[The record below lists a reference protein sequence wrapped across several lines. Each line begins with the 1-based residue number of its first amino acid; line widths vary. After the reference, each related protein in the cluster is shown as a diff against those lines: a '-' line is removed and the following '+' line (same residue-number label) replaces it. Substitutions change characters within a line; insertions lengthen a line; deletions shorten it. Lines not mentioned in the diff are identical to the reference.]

1 MAHFWPIFGPK
12 ILQIYLNHNVLCLVH
27 SHHSS
32 TGVAEG
38 EIVDFNS
45 ELACTDEDTR
55 PRCVTAGGSAK
66 ETLRSQ
72 AGKDISA
79 GGQQAIINPA
89 STASKSCA
97 AGEDCEIVDFNAE
110 LPCTD
115 EDIATARGGCI
126 PMRGSAGAST
136 GGTGSSPERP

>member
-1 MAHFWPIFGPK
+1 MNKIFYFLMVSVAFTG
-12 ILQIYLNHNVLCLVH
+12 LQVRTVEALP
-27 SHHSS
+27 S

-126 PMRGSAGAST
+126 PMSGSAGAST
-136 GGTGSSPERP
+136 GATGSSPERP

>member
-1 MAHFWPIFGPK
+1 MNKFVYFMVVGFAFTV
-12 ILQIYLNHNVLCLVH
+12 LQVATVEALP
-27 SHHSS
+27 S
-32 TGVAEG
+32 TGVDEADTRTSTDL
-38 EIVDFNS
+38 V
-45 ELACTDEDTR
+45 ACTDADMR
-55 PRCVTAGGSAK
+55 PQCITAGGSAQ

-79 GGQQAIINPA
+79 GGQQAIVNPT
-89 STASKSCA
+89 STASAACV

-110 LPCTD
+110 VPCTQ
-115 EDIATARGGCI
+115 EDIATSRGGCI

>member
-1 MAHFWPIFGPK
+1 MNKFVYFMAVGLAFTV
-12 ILQIYLNHNVLCLVH
+12 LQVATVEALP
-27 SHHSS
+27 S
-32 TGVAEG
+32 TGVDEAEK
-38 EIVDFNS
+38 VDFNA
-45 ELACTDEDTR
+45 ELACTDEDMR

-110 LPCTD
+110 LACTE
-115 EDIATARGGCI
+115 EDKRDARCVGTGD
-126 PMRGSAGAST
+126 SAGAST
-136 GGTGSSPERP
+136 GGMGSSPNRP

>member
-1 MAHFWPIFGPK
+1 MDLVFIV
-12 ILQIYLNHNVLCLVH
+12 LQVVTVEANHEA
-27 SHHSS
+27 SHTS

-79 GGQQAIINPA
+79 GGKQVIIQPVQ
-89 STASKSCA
+89 K
-97 AGEDCEIVDFNAE
+97 
-110 LPCTD
+110 
-115 EDIATARGGCI
+115 
-126 PMRGSAGAST
+126 GS
-136 GGTGSSPERP
+136 GSEE